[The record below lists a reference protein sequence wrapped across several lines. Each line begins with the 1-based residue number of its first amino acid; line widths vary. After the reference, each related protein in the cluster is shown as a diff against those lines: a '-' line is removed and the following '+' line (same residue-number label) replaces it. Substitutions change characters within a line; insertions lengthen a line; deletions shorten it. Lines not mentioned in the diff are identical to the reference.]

1 MHPPHQ
7 SIPDHLDLLDSN
19 EANGLSQLYR
29 QKSLEWEPLN
39 RPLNIPRPSGETA
52 MKFSALQPEVF
63 LSPTHSDEFYRPNF
77 NVRNGQRDSD
87 RSLRLINTAD
97 AYKRGAYPP
106 DSSSDFQYIVS
117 DFRTGNAMTFSL
129 ISHPVSTYVWATH
142 ILALL
147 NFVRLGNAQQFVEK
161 NFPGVLCN

>member
-129 ISHPVSTYVWATH
+129 ISHPVSTYV
-142 ILALL
+142 
-147 NFVRLGNAQQFVEK
+147 
-161 NFPGVLCN
+161 